1 MNTGNDSLADY
12 CLKRLATPLTAVA
25 NIASNV
31 SFRFSLLTEAEI
43 ILSFTHTF
51 YSVNNG
57 VE

>member
-12 CLKRLATPLTAVA
+12 CLNLTAVA